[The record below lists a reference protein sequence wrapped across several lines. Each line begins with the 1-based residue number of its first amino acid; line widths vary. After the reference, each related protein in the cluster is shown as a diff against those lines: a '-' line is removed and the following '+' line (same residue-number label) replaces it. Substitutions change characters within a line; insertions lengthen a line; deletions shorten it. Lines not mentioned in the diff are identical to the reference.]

1 LRKVLHYDQGKNTL
15 GYMRKGYVTLAGYAL
30 FIIGFL
36 SILLNIVGL
45 QLSMLSWMSN
55 LGQGTSIIIKLSML
69 FSGLIIMYISKMP
82 AEED

>member
-1 LRKVLHYDQGKNTL
+1 
-15 GYMRKGYVTLAGYAL
+15 MRKGYVTLAGYAL

>member
-1 LRKVLHYDQGKNTL
+1 MKN
-15 GYMRKGYVTLAGYAL
+15 GYITLAGYAF

-82 AEED
+82 PEED